1 MARNTENDIPNVNLQ
16 NDHLPD
22 FSQSGQLRT
31 SNMIGARKELE
42 RATPQFFMNNATDKN
57 EIELFRQ
64 NVSNLSDKTYE
75 NFQNVPNLSDKT

>member
-31 SNMIGARKELE
+31 NNMIGARKELE
-42 RATPQFFMNNATDKN
+42 RATPKINTLRMSNYTVRMNQTDK
-57 EIELFRQ
+57 I
-64 NVSNLSDKTYE
+64 
-75 NFQNVPNLSDKT
+75 